1 MSQEEIMSDM
11 EARLKRGRDVLDFL
25 NMPSRRRMLNKD
37 YEWVGTKWNL
47 ELDEFYLFHVC
58 EVTFEEKAPR
68 KEAMENILG
77 TFRGM
82 DGISFVYMILG
93 DANGVNFYFG
103 VTWDKSYPENKLPF
117 SIHDLE
123 QDILTPSMKGNF
135 RGSKIEEVSPNDKKK
150 ILERLQKARSIG
162 MLEGV
167 PGVDEDNE
175 DFQGTDRLIDVMM
188 GDEFGFVVIATPFTD
203 AESDA
208 VEKQLYELSDAIAP
222 LAHYTTQRQKSWAN
236 NHNKNTTITR
246 VTGVGDSTQHT
257 DTESYSSND
266 TTNKDERRDDSNQI
280 QSSANNSANEQWS
293 VNKSFNKTKGDSN
306 SNGGSSSRYE
316 TREDE
321 SGGNSSSEGYTVQ
334 NQSNYSYTMSATKGQ
349 TTSNSYNES
358 RGYNN
363 SVTKSESKNISRNR
377 SRAYGLTEG
386 DNISVNEQMETESKS
401 AADWLEYID
410 KVLLTR
416 IDHGRG
422 KGIFLC
428 SSYLFA
434 KKRTTLYRL
443 ANTAISLYSG
453 PKGNK
458 AALFFTDLT
467 DAKDSDQG
475 CLHALQNLQIP
486 AAMRDESLATF
497 PALGLSRWEKPTM
510 SYCGSWLSA
519 NELGL
524 LAGLP
529 QKEVIGLKLR
539 EEVEFGLNVEPVPD
553 EDKIVLGYLVQSGE
567 EKKQMPVCLNKSD
580 LDKHTFVSGVTGSGK
595 TTTCQNILLDCD
607 LPFLVIEP
615 AKTEYRSLLK
625 KCPDLLFFTP
635 GLPDVAPFFL
645 NPFELFP
652 GEKITSRAD
661 MLKATFEA
669 SFAMEA
675 AIPQIMEAAIYR
687 AYENKGWH
695 VGTNLWRGIGA
706 DDLENGPFAD
716 GVYAFPTL
724 SDMVAAVKEI
734 TEKQGF
740 DERLKNDYLGSI
752 NARLEGLLAGAKGQ
766 MFNTARSIDFSK
778 LVHRKV
784 VIELEEIRNSAE
796 KSLLMGFILT
806 NLLQA
811 VRHAHIECSRECE
824 NKDGEKKK
832 FRHIT
837 LVEEAHRLLSRYMPG
852 DSLNKKQGVEV
863 FSDMLAEVRKYGE
876 SLIIVDQIPDKMTP
890 EVLKNTNTK
899 IVHKLF
905 AQDDK
910 EAIGN
915 TMALNDDQK
924 SFLSNLQPGRAVM
937 FSQGWTKAIQVQVE
951 EKNATDQSEVDPK
964 VIRKSALSYYQ
975 ESANLKRG
983 ILRGIEKLPGA
994 DEQCITDYLELM
1006 QGGDLWLKPYH
1017 QYLRDGSAGEEW
1029 KPQDKENFSKFATA
1043 LRQSVKRYG
1052 EEMVFVYMYWNTY
1065 DAKDEER
1072 EYLLRSIIHDIAV
1085 NKDVKMSCITNNITV
1100 LSV

>member
-1 MSQEEIMSDM
+1 MTQEKILSDM
-11 EARLKRGRDVLDFL
+11 EAQLKRGRDVLNFL
-25 NMPSRRRMLNKD
+25 NMPSRRRMLNKNHK
-37 YEWVGTKWNL
+37 WVGTKWKL
-47 ELDEFYLFHVC
+47 ELDEFYLFHVR

-93 DANGVNFYFG
+93 DKNGVNFYFG
-103 VTWDKSYPENKLPF
+103 VTWDKSYPESKLPF

-135 RGSKIEEVSPNDKKK
+135 RGSKIEEVSPDDKKK
-150 ILERLQKARSIG
+150 ILKRLQAAKHSVG

-208 VEKQLYELSDAIAP
+208 VERQLYELSDTIAP

-236 NHNKNTTITR
+236 NHSENTSITD
-246 VTGVGDSTQHT
+246 VTGAGNSTQHT
-257 DTESYSSND
+257 DTESYSTND
-266 TTNKDERRDDSNQI
+266 TTTNDERRDDSNQI

-306 SNGGSSSRYE
+306 SSGSSSSRHE
-316 TREDE
+316 TRGDE
-321 SGGNSSSEGYTVQ
+321 SGSNSSSEGYTVQ
-334 NQSNYSYTMSATKGQ
+334 NQSNYSYMVSATKGL
-349 TTSNSYNES
+349 TTSNSHNES
-358 RGYNN
+358 RGHNN
-363 SVTKSESKNISRNR
+363 SMTKSESKNISRNE
-377 SRAYGLTEG
+377 SKTDGFTEG
-386 DNISVNEQMETESKS
+386 DNISVNEQTEAESKS

-416 IDHGRG
+416 VDHGRG

-467 DAKDSDQG
+467 EAKDSDKG

-486 AAMRDESLATF
+486 AAIRDESLATF
-497 PALGLSRWEKPTM
+497 PALGLSRWEKSNT

-539 EEVEFGLNVEPVPD
+539 EEVEFGLNVEPVSD
-553 EDKIVLGYLVQSGE
+553 EDRIVLGYLVQSGD
-567 EKKQMPVCLNKSD
+567 EKEQMPVCLNKRD

-595 TTTCQNILLDCD
+595 TTTCQNILLDCN

-695 VGTNLWRGIGA
+695 IGTNLWNGIEA
-706 DDLENGPFAD
+706 EDLEKGPFAD

-766 MFNTARSIDFSK
+766 MFNTARSIDFST

-796 KSLLMGFILT
+796 KSLIMGFILT

-811 VRHAHIECSRECE
+811 VRHAHIESSQ
-824 NKDGEKKK
+824 KGDKK

-910 EAIGN
+910 DAIGN

-924 SFLSNLQPGRAVM
+924 AFLSNLQPGRAIM
-937 FSQGWTKAIQVQVE
+937 FSQGWTKAIQVQVK
-951 EKNATDQSEVDPK
+951 EKNATDQSEINPEI
-964 VIRKSALSYYQ
+964 IRKSALNYYQ
-975 ESANLKRG
+975 ESANIKRG

-994 DEQCITDYLELM
+994 DEKQIADYLELM

-1017 QYLRDGSAGEEW
+1017 QYLKDGSAGEDW
-1029 KPQDKENFSKFATA
+1029 KPQDKDKFSKFVTA

-1052 EEMVFVYMYWNTY
+1052 EEMVFIYMYWNTY

-1072 EYLLRSIIHDIAV
+1072 ESLLRSIVHDIV
-1085 NKDVKMSCITNNITV
+1085 TNEDVKMSCITNNITV
-1100 LSV
+1100 LSM

>member
-1 MSQEEIMSDM
+1 MSKEKLMSDM

-25 NMPSRRRMLNKD
+25 NMRSERRMLNQDNK
-37 YEWVGTKWNL
+37 WVGMKWKL
-47 ELDEFYLFHVC
+47 ELDEFYLFHVR

-93 DANGVNFYFG
+93 DSQGVNFYFG

-135 RGSKIEEVSPNDKKK
+135 RGSKIEEVSPDDKKK
-150 ILERLQKARSIG
+150 ILERLQKARSVG

-167 PGVDEDNE
+167 PGVDEEKE

-208 VEKQLYELSDAIAP
+208 VERQLYELSDTIAP
-222 LAHYTTQRQKSWAN
+222 LAHYTEQRQQSWAK
-236 NHNKNTTITR
+236 NHNESSSVTD
-246 VTGVGDSTQHT
+246 VTGAGNSSQHT

-266 TTNKDERRDDSNQI
+266 TTNNDERRDDSNQI

-293 VNKSFNKTKGDSN
+293 VNKSFNKTKGHSDS
-306 SNGGSSSRYE
+306 SGGSSSRNE

-334 NQSNYSYTMSATKGQ
+334 NQSNYSYMMSAAKSQ
-349 TTSNSYNES
+349 TTSSSHNES
-358 RGYNN
+358 HGHNN
-363 SVTKSESKNISRNR
+363 SVTTSESKNISRNE
-377 SRAYGLTEG
+377 SKTDGFTEG
-386 DNISVNEQMETESKS
+386 DNISVNEQIESESKS
-401 AADWLEYID
+401 AADWIEYID
-410 KVLLTR
+410 KVLFPR

-422 KGIFLC
+422 KGVFLC

-453 PKGNK
+453 PRGNK

-467 DAKDSDQG
+467 EAAESDQG

-486 AAMRDESLATF
+486 AAVRDQSLAAF
-497 PALGLSRWEKPTM
+497 PALGLSKWEKNDL

-553 EDKIVLGYLVQSGE
+553 EDKIVLGYLVQSGD
-567 EKKQMPVCLNKSD
+567 EKKQMPVCLNKWD

-595 TTTCQNILLDCD
+595 TTTCQNILLDCG

-669 SFAMEA
+669 SFTMEA
-675 AIPQIMEAAIYR
+675 AIPQILEAAIYK

-695 VGTNLWRGIGA
+695 IGTNLWKGKKA
-706 DDLENGPFAD
+706 EDLKEGPFAE
-716 GVYAFPTL
+716 GVYAFPKL
-724 SDMVAAVKEI
+724 SDMLEAVKEI

-752 NARLEGLLAGAKGQ
+752 NARLEGLLVGAKGQ
-766 MFNTARSIDFSK
+766 MFNTARSIDFST

-796 KSLLMGFILT
+796 KSLLMGFIMT

-811 VRHAHIECSRECE
+811 VRHSHMEDK
-824 NKDGEKKK
+824 N

-837 LVEEAHRLLSRYMPG
+837 LVEEAHRLLSRYLPG

-910 EAIGN
+910 DAIGN

-924 SFLSNLQPGRAVM
+924 AFLSNLQPGRAIM

-951 EKNATDQSEVDPK
+951 EKNATNQAEVDPQE
-964 VIRKSALSYYQ
+964 IRRAALNYYKKP
-975 ESANLKRG
+975 ENVKRG
-983 ILRGIEKLPGA
+983 ILRGIGKLSDAGE
-994 DEQCITDYLELM
+994 EQLVDYLELM
-1006 QGGDLWLKPYH
+1006 QGGDLWLKIYH
-1017 QYLRDGSAGEEW
+1017 QYLKDGSAGESR
-1029 KPQDKENFSKFATA
+1029 KPQDREQFLKFTDAM
-1043 LRQSVKRYG
+1043 RQAITRYG

-1065 DAKDEER
+1065 GAKDEER
-1072 EYLLRSIIHDIAV
+1072 ESLLRSVVHEIAV
-1085 NKDVKMSCITNNITV
+1085 NEDAKMSCITNHITV
-1100 LSV
+1100 LSA

>member
-1 MSQEEIMSDM
+1 MSQEKILSDM
-11 EARLKRGRDVLDFL
+11 DARLKRGHDVLDFL

-47 ELDEFYLFHVC
+47 ELDEFYLFHVR

-82 DGISFVYMILG
+82 DGISFLYMILG

-135 RGSKIEEVSPNDKKK
+135 RGSKIEEVSPDDKKK
-150 ILERLQKARSIG
+150 ILERLQKARSVG

-167 PGVDEDNE
+167 PGVDEENE

-208 VEKQLYELSDAIAP
+208 VESQLYELSDMIAP

-236 NHNKNTTITR
+236 NHSESSSVTD
-246 VTGVGDSTQHT
+246 VTGTGNSTQHT
-257 DTESYSSND
+257 DTESYSAND
-266 TTNKDERRDDSNQI
+266 TTNNDERRDDSNQI

-293 VNKSFNKTKGDSN
+293 VNKSFNKSKSDSN
-306 SNGGSSSRYE
+306 SNGGSSSRHE
-316 TREDE
+316 TRDDE

-334 NQSNYSYTMSATKGQ
+334 NQSNYSYMMSAIKGQ

-358 RGYNN
+358 RGHNN
-363 SVTKSESKNISRNR
+363 SVTTSESKNITKNESKND
-377 SRAYGLTEG
+377 GFTKG
-386 DNISVNEQMETESKS
+386 DNISVNEQMEAEMKS

-428 SSYLFA
+428 ASYLFA

-467 DAKDSDQG
+467 EAKDSDQG

-486 AAMRDESLATF
+486 AVMRDKSLATF
-497 PALGLSRWEKPTM
+497 PALGLSRWEKNDV

-553 EDKIVLGYLVQSGE
+553 EDKIVLGYLVQSGD
-567 EKKQMPVCLNKSD
+567 EKKQMPVCLNKRD

-695 VGTNLWRGIGA
+695 IGTNLWHGIGA
-706 DDLENGPFAD
+706 EDMEKGPFAD

-724 SDMVAAVKEI
+724 SDMVVAVKEI

-752 NARLEGLLAGAKGQ
+752 NARLEGLLTGAKGQ
-766 MFNTARSIDFSK
+766 MFNTARSIDFST

-784 VIELEEIRNSAE
+784 VIELEEIRNSTE
-796 KSLLMGFILT
+796 KSLLMGFILAD
-806 NLLQA
+806 LLQA
-811 VRHAHIECSRECE
+811 VRHAHTEFSH
-824 NKDGEKKK
+824 KKEK

-837 LVEEAHRLLSRYMPG
+837 LVEEAHRLFSRYMPG

-910 EAIGN
+910 DAIGN

-924 SFLSNLQPGRAVM
+924 AFLSNLQPGRAVM

-964 VIRKSALSYYQ
+964 IIRKSALNYYQ
-975 ESANLKRG
+975 EAENIKRG
-983 ILRGIEKLPGA
+983 VLRGMEKLPDAG
-994 DEQCITDYLELM
+994 EKQLINYLELM

-1017 QYLRDGSAGEEW
+1017 QYLQDGSAGEEW
-1029 KPQDKENFSKFATA
+1029 KPQDKEKFSKFATA

-1052 EEMVFVYMYWNTY
+1052 EEMVFSYMYWNTY

-1072 EYLLRSIIHDIAV
+1072 ESLLRSIVHDIAV
-1085 NKDVKMSCITNNITV
+1085 NEDVKMSCITNNITV

>member
-1 MSQEEIMSDM
+1 MSQEKVLYDIET
-11 EARLKRGRDVLDFL
+11 RLKRGRDVLDFL
-25 NMPSRRRMLNKD
+25 NMPSRRKMLDKNH
-37 YEWVGTKWNL
+37 EWVGTKWNL

-123 QDILTPSMKGNF
+123 QDILTPSVKGNF
-135 RGSKIEEVSPNDKKK
+135 RGSKIEEVSPDDKKK
-150 ILERLQKARSIG
+150 ILERLQKARSVG

-208 VEKQLYELSDAIAP
+208 VERQLYELSDTIAP

-236 NHNKNTTITR
+236 NHSESSSVTD
-246 VTGVGDSTQHT
+246 VTGAGNSTQHT
-257 DTESYSSND
+257 DTESYSAND
-266 TTNKDERRDDSNQI
+266 TTNNDERRDDSNQI

-293 VNKSFNKTKGDSN
+293 VNKSFNKTKGHSD
-306 SNGGSSSRYE
+306 SNGGSSSRNE
-316 TREDE
+316 NREDE

-334 NQSNYSYTMSATKGQ
+334 NQSNYSYTMSSTRGQ

-358 RGYNN
+358 HGHNN
-363 SVTKSESKNISRNR
+363 SVTTSESKNISKNE
-377 SRAYGLTEG
+377 SKTDGFTKG
-386 DNISVNEQMETESKS
+386 DNISVNEQTEVELKS

-467 DAKDSDQG
+467 DAKGSDQG

-695 VGTNLWRGIGA
+695 IGTNLWRGIGA

-766 MFNTARSIDFSK
+766 MFNTARSIDFSM

-811 VRHAHIECSRECE
+811 VRHAHFECSKEGE

-910 EAIGN
+910 DAIGN

-924 SFLSNLQPGRAVM
+924 AFLSNLQPGRAVM
-937 FSQGWTKAIQVQVE
+937 FSHGWTKAIQVQVE

-964 VIRKSALSYYQ
+964 IIRKSALNYYQ
-975 ESANLKRG
+975 EPANIKRG
-983 ILRGIEKLPGA
+983 ILRCVEKLSGT
-994 DEQCITDYLELM
+994 DEKRITDYLELM

-1017 QYLRDGSAGEEW
+1017 QYLKDGSAGEDW
-1029 KPQDKENFSKFATA
+1029 KPQDKEKFSKFATA

-1065 DAKDEER
+1065 DVKDEER
-1072 EYLLRSIIHDIAV
+1072 ESLLRSIIHDITV

-1100 LSV
+1100 LSM

>member
-1 MSQEEIMSDM
+1 M
-11 EARLKRGRDVLDFL
+11 EARWERGRDVLDYL
-25 NMPSRRRMLNKD
+25 NLRSQRKMINKD
-37 YEWVGTKWNL
+37 NKWVGTELNL
-47 ELDEFYLFHVC
+47 EQNELCLFHIC

-77 TFRGM
+77 TFRGL

-93 DANGVNFYFG
+93 DSTGVNFYFG
-103 VTWDKSYPENKLPF
+103 VTRDKSYPEDKLPF
-117 SIHDLE
+117 EIYDLE
-123 QDILTPSMKGNF
+123 QEILTPSMKGNF
-135 RGSKIEEVSPNDKKK
+135 RGSKIEEVSPADKQVIMK
-150 ILERLQKARSIG
+150 RLQEADYVG

-167 PGVDEDNE
+167 PGVDDDNE

-203 AESDA
+203 VETDA
-208 VEKQLYELSDAIAP
+208 VERQLYELSDTIAS
-222 LAHYTTQRQKSWAN
+222 LAHYTTQCQRSWTN
-236 NHNKNTTITR
+236 NHNESTTITD
-246 VTGVGDSTQHT
+246 VTGAGNSTQHT
-257 DTESYSSND
+257 DTGSYSTND
-266 TTNKDERRDDSNQI
+266 TKNKDERHDDSNQI

-293 VNKSFNKTKGDSN
+293 VNKSFNKSKSTCSGSN
-306 SNGGSSSRYE
+306 SSSRNE
-316 TREDE
+316 TRDDE
-321 SGGNSSSEGYTVQ
+321 SGGNSSSEGYSVQ
-334 NQSNYSYTMSATKGQ
+334 NQSNYSYMISATAG
-349 TTSNSYNES
+349 TNTSNSYSES
-358 RGYNN
+358 HGYNN
-363 SVTKSESKNISRNR
+363 SVITSESKNISKNE
-377 SRAYGLTEG
+377 SRADGSTEG
-386 DNISVNEQMETESKS
+386 DNISLNKQMEAESK
-401 AADWLEYID
+401 AATDWLEYID
-410 KVLLTR
+410 KVLLPR
-416 IDHGRG
+416 LDHERG

-428 SSYLFA
+428 ASYLFA
-434 KKRTTLYRL
+434 QKRTTLYRL

-467 DAKDSDQG
+467 EVKGPDKG
-475 CLHALQNLQIP
+475 CLHSLQNLQIP
-486 AAMRDESLATF
+486 AAIRDESLAAF
-497 PALGLSRWEKPTM
+497 PALGLSRWEKGDI

-529 QKEVIGLKLR
+529 QKEVIGLRLR
-539 EEVEFGLNVEPVPD
+539 EEVEFGLNVDPVP
-553 EDKIVLGYLVQSGE
+553 ESEKIPLGFLVQSGDV
-567 EKKQMPVCLNKSD
+567 KTQMPVCLNKSA
-580 LDKHTFVSGVTGSGK
+580 LDKHTFISGVTGSGK
-595 TTTCQNILLDCD
+595 TTTCQNILLDCE

-695 VGTNLWRGIGA
+695 IGTNLWHGIGA
-706 DDLENGPFAD
+706 EDMEKGPFAD

-740 DERLKNDYLGSI
+740 DERLKNDYIGSI
-752 NARLEGLLAGAKGQ
+752 NARLEGLLVGAKGQ
-766 MFNTARSIDFSK
+766 MFNTARSIDFSS

-784 VIELEEIRNSAE
+784 VIELEEIRNSTE
-796 KSLLMGFILT
+796 KSMIMGFILT

-811 VRHAHIECSRECE
+811 VRHAHTACS
-824 NKDGEKKK
+824 NNDKK

-924 SFLSNLQPGRAVM
+924 SFLSNLQPGRAIM

-951 EKNATDQSEVDPK
+951 KKIDTDQSEVDLK
-964 VIRKSALSYYQ
+964 EIRESALNYYL
-975 ESANLKRG
+975 ESENVKRG
-983 ILRGIEKLPGA
+983 VIRGIEKLPSISKEEIA
-994 DEQCITDYLELM
+994 KYLGLM
-1006 QGGDLWLKPYH
+1006 QGGDLLLEPYH
-1017 QYLRDGSAGEEW
+1017 QYIKDGSAVEER
-1029 KPQDKENFSKFATA
+1029 KSEDKEKFFKFVMA
-1043 LRQSVKRYG
+1043 LRQSIESYG

-1065 DAKDEER
+1065 DSKDEER
-1072 EYLLRSIIHDIAV
+1072 EGLLRKIINEIAI
-1085 NKDVKMSCITNNITV
+1085 NEEVKMSCITNNITI
-1100 LSV
+1100 LSM

>member
-1 MSQEEIMSDM
+1 MVSQEKILSDM
-11 EARLKRGRDVLDFL
+11 EVRLKRGRDVLDFL
-25 NMPSRRRMLNKD
+25 NMRSERRMLNKAN
-37 YEWVGTKWNL
+37 EWIGTKWNL
-47 ELDEFYLFHVC
+47 ELDEFYLFHVR

-93 DANGVNFYFG
+93 DADGVNFYFG

-135 RGSKIEEVSPNDKKK
+135 RGSKIDEVSPAEKKK
-150 ILERLQKARSIG
+150 ILERLQKAHSVG

-175 DFQGTDRLIDVMM
+175 NFQGTDRLIDVMM

-208 VEKQLYELSDAIAP
+208 VERQLYELSDTIAP
-222 LAHYTTQRQKSWAN
+222 LAHYTAQRQKSWAN
-236 NHNKNTTITR
+236 NHNESNTITD
-246 VTGVGDSTQHT
+246 VTGAGTSTQHT
-257 DTESYSSND
+257 DTESYSESD
-266 TTNKDERRDDSNQI
+266 TTNHDERKDDSNQI

-293 VNKSFNKTKGDSN
+293 VNKSFNKSKSDTN
-306 SNGGSSSRYE
+306 SSGGSSSRHE
-316 TREDE
+316 NRDDE

-334 NQSNYSYTMSATKGQ
+334 NQSNYAYTMSATRGQ
-349 TTSNSYNES
+349 TTSNSYNEN
-358 RGYNN
+358 RGHNN
-363 SVTKSESKNISRNR
+363 SITKSESKNISENKSNSNGFTR
-377 SRAYGLTEG
+377 G
-386 DNISVNEQMETESKS
+386 DNISVNEQIESESKS

-410 KVLLTR
+410 KVLLPR

-428 SSYLFA
+428 ASYLFA

-467 DAKDSDQG
+467 ETAETDKG

-486 AAMRDESLATF
+486 AAVRDKSLAAF
-497 PALGLSRWEKPTM
+497 PASGLSRWEKNDL

-539 EEVEFGLNVEPVPD
+539 EEVEFGLNIEPVSD
-553 EDKIVLGYLVQSGE
+553 ADKIVLGYLVQSGD
-567 EKKQMPVCLNKSD
+567 EKKQMPVCLNKRD

-595 TTTCQNILLDCD
+595 TTTCQNILLDCG

-625 KCPDLLFFTP
+625 KCPDILFFTP

-695 VGTNLWRGIGA
+695 IGTNLWHGIEA
-706 DDLENGPFAD
+706 DDLENGPFAE

-724 SDMVAAVKEI
+724 SDMLTAVKEI

-778 LVHRKV
+778 LVRRKV
-784 VIELEEIRNSAE
+784 VIELEEIRSSAE
-796 KSLLMGFILT
+796 KSLLMGFIMT

-811 VRHAHIECSRECE
+811 VRHAHIE
-824 NKDGEKKK
+824 DGLEEKE

-915 TMALNDDQK
+915 TMALDDDQK
-924 SFLSNLQPGRAVM
+924 AFLSNLQPGRAIM

-951 EKNATDQSEVDPK
+951 EKNPTGQTEIDPK
-964 VIRKSALSYYQ
+964 EIRKSALAYYA
-975 ESANLKRG
+975 EPATIKRG
-983 ILRGIEKLPGA
+983 ILRGLEKINVA
-994 DEQCITDYLELM
+994 DKKQIADYLELM
-1006 QGGDLWLKPYH
+1006 QGGDLWLNIYQ
-1017 QYLRDGSAGEEW
+1017 QYLEDGSAGEEW
-1029 KPQDKENFSKFATA
+1029 KPQDRDKFSNFVTA
-1043 LRQSVKRYG
+1043 MRQSIRRYG
-1052 EEMVFVYMYWNTY
+1052 EEMVFAYLYWNTY
-1065 DAKDEER
+1065 EAKDEER
-1072 EYLLRSIIHDIAV
+1072 EKMLKTIIHDIAV
-1085 NKDVKMSCITNNITV
+1085 KKDVKMSCITNNITV
-1100 LSV
+1100 LSR